1 MFSTLGGNELSTLVG
16 LGGGILLGLA
26 ARMGR
31 FCTLGAIEDA
41 AYGGS
46 QIRIRM
52 WALALGLSIIGVHL
66 FNHYG
71 LINLSESLYLS
82 TEVNLYSAILGGL
95 LFGYGMAICGNCGY
109 GALARLGGGDLRSF
123 VLVLV
128 MGVSAY
134 FTISGPLAK
143 LRVTLFPIIPLET
156 STPPSISYL
165 GFQTFGINPTI
176 FGLIIGGVFLVYGLY
191 NHKNK
196 MKFTSIF
203 WSIIV
208 SVAIVVGWLGTS
220 WIARSA
226 YEPIAVQSFTFVAP
240 VGETILYAMY
250 GSAISM
256 KFGIGAVIGVL
267 IGAFFGSLIKGH
279 FRWEACEDP
288 RELKRQ
294 ILGASIMGIG
304 AVLSLG
310 CSVGQG
316 LTAFSA
322 LSYSAP
328 LTLSCI
334 YLGARIGLFQLIE
347 GFYPAE

>member
-82 TEVNLYSAILGGL
+82 TEVNLYSATLGGL

-143 LRVTLFPIIPLET
+143 LRVTLFPIISLET

-165 GFQTFGINPTI
+165 GSQTFGINPTI

-191 NHKNK
+191 NHRKK

-203 WSIIV
+203 C
-208 SVAIVVGWLGTS
+208 
-220 WIARSA
+220 
-226 YEPIAVQSFTFVAP
+226 Q
-240 VGETILYAMY
+240 
-250 GSAISM
+250 
-256 KFGIGAVIGVL
+256 
-267 IGAFFGSLIKGH
+267 
-279 FRWEACEDP
+279 
-288 RELKRQ
+288 
-294 ILGASIMGIG
+294 
-304 AVLSLG
+304 
-310 CSVGQG
+310 
-316 LTAFSA
+316 
-322 LSYSAP
+322 
-328 LTLSCI
+328 
-334 YLGARIGLFQLIE
+334 
-347 GFYPAE
+347 

>member
-1 MFSTLGGNELSTLVG
+1 MLSSLGGNEISALVG
-16 LGGGILLGLA
+16 LMGGILLGLA

-41 AYGGS
+41 TYGGS

-52 WALALGLSIIGVHL
+52 WAIALGLSIVAVHSCNYYGI
-66 FNHYG
+66 FN
-71 LINLSESLYLS
+71 SSDSLYLS
-82 TEVNLYSAILGGL
+82 NEWNPYSAIFGGL
-95 LFGYGMAICGNCGY
+95 LFGYGMSICGNCGY

-123 VLVLV
+123 VIVLV

-134 FTISGPLAK
+134 ATISGPLAK
-143 LRVTLFPIIPLET
+143 VRLNLFPVTPLES
-156 STPPSISYL
+156 STPPSLSYL
-165 GFQTFGINPTI
+165 GSQFLGINSAAV
-176 FGLIIGGVFLVYGLY
+176 GSIIGIIFLIYGLF
-191 NHKNK
+191 NWKNK
-196 MKFTSIF
+196 ITLNSIF
-203 WSIIV
+203 WSAIV
-208 SVAIVVGWLGTS
+208 AVAIVGGWIGTS
-220 WIARSA
+220 WVATST
-226 YEPIAVQSFTFVAP
+226 YEPINIQSFTFVAP

-250 GSAISM
+250 GSAINM
-256 KFGIGAVIGVL
+256 KFGIGAVLGVI
-267 IGAFFGSLIKGH
+267 IGAFLGSMIKGH

-304 AVLSLG
+304 AVISLG

-316 LTAFSA
+316 LTAFST

-328 LTLSCI
+328 LTLLSI

-347 GFYPAE
+347 GFQTA

>member
-1 MFSTLGGNELSTLVG
+1 MFSTLGGNELSALVG

-41 AYGGS
+41 TYGRS

-52 WALALGLSIIGVHL
+52 WAIALGASIIAVHFCTYYGI
-66 FNHYG
+66 FNS
-71 LINLSESLYLS
+71 LDSLYLS
-82 TEVNLYSAILGGL
+82 TNWNPYSAIFGGL
-95 LFGYGMAICGNCGY
+95 LFGYGMSICGNCGY

-123 VLVLV
+123 VIVLV

-134 FTISGPLAK
+134 ATISGPLAK
-143 LRVTLFPIIPLET
+143 VRVNLFPVIPLES

-165 GFQTFGINPTI
+165 GSQVFGINPTAVGSIVGII
-176 FGLIIGGVFLVYGLY
+176 FIIYGFF
-191 NHKNK
+191 NWKNK
-196 MKFTSIF
+196 MTFNSIF
-203 WSIIV
+203 WSLIV
-208 SVAIVVGWLGTS
+208 AVAIVGGWIGTTWVATS
-220 WIARSA
+220 T
-226 YEPIAVQSFTFVAP
+226 YEPISIQSFTFVAP
-240 VGETILYAMY
+240 AGEAILYAMY
-250 GSAISM
+250 GSAINI
-256 KFGIGAVIGVL
+256 KFGIGAVLGVL
-267 IGAFFGSLIKGH
+267 IGAFLGSIIKGH

-294 ILGASIMGIG
+294 ILGASIMGVG
-304 AVLSLG
+304 AVISLG

-316 LTAFSA
+316 LTAFST

-328 LTLSCI
+328 LTLLSI

-347 GFYPAE
+347 GFQPAE